1 MMGPGTARQHSEH
14 YMKSLIGIVV
24 VALVLAFGGR
34 EALADQPP
42 APEIQRFADL
52 VLYRLDLGEHVAAWK
67 WRNSR
72 PIEDLDQEARVL
84 DAAAAQAEA
93 SGLDFPSVRPFLAA
107 QMEASKAVQRRWF
120 AVWKVKGLPATQ
132 PDLDLN
138 TVLRPSI
145 ARAGDAILT
154 QLVLVRPL
162 LDVPDQ
168 RAHLLSI
175 LTTAAKQRGLAPE
188 ALTEIARQ
196 AAKVAYAAQGTS
208 LLDRIVA
215 RKQLRIGT
223 TGDYPPFSI
232 KSGETWSGIDVDL
245 ARNLADSLGVEP
257 VFVATTWTTLMQDL
271 KSSRFDI
278 AMGGISKTQERQ
290 REAYQ
295 SRSYLNDGKTPIVRC
310 GDEQKYD
317 SLEEINRKGV
327 KVIVNP
333 GGTNERFAQA
343 KLSAAD
349 VQIFPDNTKIFD
361 EIAAGRADVMVTDK
375 IEVQWQAARSPKLCA
390 AMNGAF
396 NLTEKAYVMPRDDA
410 LLRYVDS
417 WLDRVEGD
425 GTLKATFDRYL
436 KKPPAEPTPAAAE
449 VSRKPKAAATP

>member
-1 MMGPGTARQHSEH
+1 MF
-14 YMKSLIGIVV
+14 GIVV
-24 VALVLAFGGR
+24 VVLTLVTGMRA
-34 EALADQPP
+34 AMADEPP

-67 WRNSR
+67 WRHNR
-72 PIEDLDQEARVL
+72 PIEDLAQEARVL

-107 QMEASKAVQRRWF
+107 QMDASKAVQRKWF
-120 AVWKVKGLPATQ
+120 AVWKAKGLPATQ
-132 PDLDLN
+132 PDLDLT

-145 ARAGDAILT
+145 ARAGDAILA

-168 RAHLLSI
+168 RDHLLSI
-175 LTTAAKQRGLAPE
+175 LNTAAKQRGIAPE

-196 AAKVAYAAQGTS
+196 ASRVAYTPQGAS
-208 LLDRIVA
+208 LLDKILA
-215 RKQLRIGT
+215 RKQLRVGT
-223 TGDYPPFSI
+223 TGDYAPFTI
-232 KSGETWSGIDVDL
+232 KNGDGWSGIDIDL
-245 ARNLADSLGVEP
+245 AKSLADSLGVEL
-257 VFVATTWTTLMQDL
+257 VFVQTSWPTLMQDL

-290 REAYQ
+290 REAFQ
-295 SRSYLNDGKTPIVRC
+295 SRAYLNDGKTPIVRC

-317 SLEEINRKGV
+317 TVDEINRKGV

-343 KLSAAD
+343 KLPNAD
-349 VQIFPDNTKIFD
+349 VTVFPDNTRIFD

-375 IEVQWQAARSPKLCA
+375 IEVQWQSARNPKLCP

-396 NLTEKAYVMPRDDA
+396 NLTEKAYVMPQDDA
-410 LLRYVDS
+410 LVNAVDA
-417 WLDRVEGD
+417 WLDKIEAN
-425 GTLKATFDRYL
+425 GTLKATFDKYL
-436 KKPPAEPTPAAAE
+436 KKQPAADANGE
-449 VSRKPKAAATP
+449 RKPKAASPK